1 VCVSVSVSLSL
12 CVSRDLPSAHDMYIS
27 LLPLNEGGLQFAKD
41 SPEGVNPKWQVG
53 AAYDRLVLVVQSV
66 S

>member
-1 VCVSVSVSLSL
+1 
-12 CVSRDLPSAHDMYIS
+12 MYIS

-41 SPEGVNPKWQVG
+41 SPEGVNPKWQMG